1 MAGARFWRKWT
12 FWHWVT
18 AVSLL
23 VLAVVLV
30 YPVGQLLIKS
40 FVAKDGGFTLKNY
53 VTFLSKRYYRL
64 ALTNSLWVCTVSTI
78 IATAIGVPMAFLL
91 TRYRLPGKPLIRT
104 LIILSLLS
112 PPFIGTYSWIV
123 LLGRA
128 GIITRAME
136 AIGITLPTIY
146 GPRGIILVFSLHFF
160 PYVYLF
166 TSAALQSIDR
176 SLEEAAANLG
186 VNGWTRFRTVT
197 LPLVLPAISAGALMA
212 FMSALADFG
221 TPQLIGE
228 GFQLLPIAAY
238 SEYMNEIGGNPGM
251 AGALSM
257 GLVVI
262 SAVALFLQRW
272 VTRRSFS
279 MSSLR
284 PPEVVDLPLGRKV
297 LATAFCYLVVLVAIL
312 PQVVVVV
319 SSFRKTKGPIF
330 LNEFGL
336 DNYITIFDRVPGA
349 VANTFRLSTVAIV
362 IMVIA
367 GLLMAYVITR
377 RRSAATAALD
387 VMLLVPYVLP
397 GTVIGIALVT
407 AFNRPPLVLTGTATI
422 LILSYVI
429 RKISY
434 TVRSASSVLTSLD
447 PSLEEASINLGVG
460 PVASFFRVTAP
471 LVFKGV
477 LAGAVLSWVTTI
489 NELSS
494 TIILY
499 HAGTITM
506 PVAIYSQ
513 VISDNFGLAAALS
526 TILTLATVVSLWLF
540 NKLAGKDSG
549 LLM

>member
-1 MAGARFWRKWT
+1 MEGGQVRVLGAVVREVAAPDGECTVAVRPENIALGGGEVSFTGSVEEALFVGSATTVFVRTPDGQRIEVRLPNETDPPRVGEQATFGFRRAAAAVFGAHGEVSAVMAGRRFWRKWT

-238 SEYMNEIGGNPGM
+238 AEYMNEIGGNPGM

-284 PPEVVDLPLGRKV
+284 PPEVVDLPLGRKI

-377 RRSAATAALD
+377 RRA
-387 VMLLVPYVLP
+387 
-397 GTVIGIALVT
+397 
-407 AFNRPPLVLTGTATI
+407 RPRRRWTSCSWSPTCCRAR
-422 LILSYVI
+422 S
-429 RKISY
+429 
-434 TVRSASSVLTSLD
+434 SASRWSP
-447 PSLEEASINLGVG
+447 PSTG
-460 PVASFFRVTAP
+460 RR
-471 LVFKGV
+471 
-477 LAGAVLSWVTTI
+477 W
-489 NELSS
+489 SS
-494 TIILY
+494 PARRPSSSSPT
-499 HAGTITM
+499 
-506 PVAIYSQ
+506 
-513 VISDNFGLAAALS
+513 
-526 TILTLATVVSLWLF
+526 
-540 NKLAGKDSG
+540 
-549 LLM
+549 